1 MRLVSRKRDF
11 EGMDLTE
18 EIGIEL
24 AVGALGS
31 KYMIDGD
38 VQRVIDGNDS
48 LWRHG
53 WLQQVRLV
61 GRDCLCEF

>member
-1 MRLVSRKRDF
+1 MRLVRRKRDF

-48 LWRHG
+48 L
-53 WLQQVRLV
+53 LPRL
-61 GRDCLCEF
+61 GAIRRYWAPE